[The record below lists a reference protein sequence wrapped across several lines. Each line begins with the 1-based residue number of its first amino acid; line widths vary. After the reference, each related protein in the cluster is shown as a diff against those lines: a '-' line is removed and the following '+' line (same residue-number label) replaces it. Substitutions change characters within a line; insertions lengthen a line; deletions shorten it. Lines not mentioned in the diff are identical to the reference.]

1 MNKNVMHYY
10 NALRQAKAMLKK
22 GIIEDLEFK
31 KIEEKLSE
39 KYCINSMSI
48 YRYNNLIQ
56 SELRGN
62 ITPDE
67 EV

>member
-10 NALRQAKAMLKK
+10 NALRQAKSMLNK
-22 GIIEDLEFK
+22 GIIDADEFD

-62 ITPDE
+62 ITPEE